1 MHGFQAIG
9 PSTTLE
15 YATTGVFAET
25 PRFPKNTQ
33 EGNLHE
39 SLHNPHGMYYIRSSY
54 YDILS
59 VGLDLAVTLRVVH
72 DLGPSTRPSEG
83 CL

>member
-1 MHGFQAIG
+1 MRPVFIPMHGFQAIG

-15 YATTGVFAET
+15 YATNAGLTGSTGVFAET

-39 SLHNPHGMYYIRSSY
+39 SLHNPHGTYYIRSSH
-54 YDILS
+54 YDILFA
-59 VGLDLAVTLRVVH
+59 VYLRGLNLEA
-72 DLGPSTRPSEG
+72 
-83 CL
+83 